1 MARLLPLLLLILTV
15 AAPTRAQHA
24 TVVGTVNEIVGDQY
38 YPIPFAKVSLKNGDH
53 VTHPVVPDI
62 EGKFSI
68 EGVPAGIYML
78 QVKAVGFD
86 TLTEEV
92 KLAAGDSLTVRIR
105 LGDKSLAGILLEPEG
120 GFGTGQRLGGSEQ

>member
-1 MARLLPLLLLILTV
+1 MARLLTPLLLLLFAT
-15 AAPTRAQHA
+15 APTRAQNA

-38 YPIPFAKVSLKNGDH
+38 YPIPFAKVSLKSADH
-53 VTHPVVPDI
+53 ATHPVVPDI

-68 EGVPAGIYML
+68 AAVPAGVYSL
-78 QVKAVGFD
+78 QVTAVGFE

-92 KLAAGDSLTVRIR
+92 TLVAGDSLKVRIR
-105 LGDKSLAGILLEPEG
+105 LGDSSLAGILLEPEG